1 MQKTGNTTGKYI
13 NREDIERGQEYKISD
28 FMLKP
33 TGLYIKDEQRAT
45 GQRWLCDP
53 LFISET
59 VQNLDTKDVHLG
71 LTYLY
76 KGGYQNIEIGMGQIS
91 PNELQKL
98 MAKGVDLPHESV
110 RLIATFLRKQQ
121 KFAPHREKYHLVGW
135 HKHEDDGGELVFRHH
150 HMIGKDG
157 VLSPENDSENGN
169 YELTPKGELGI
180 WCEMVRTHVRG
191 HAPLETILATGFAS
205 AIIGYLARRYDD
217 VDTFVTHLAGNS
229 TQGKT
234 TAALLAV
241 SPFGMPSQRKKGLG
255 KTWNGTTNALLN
267 MLGGN
272 YGIPIVLDELS
283 MNNTESLTDVL
294 YVLASGQEKSRLT
307 DTIQQRKQG
316 TWALG
321 IISTG
326 EQSIFARTNR
336 NIGLTVRIFEL
347 SQVQWTISAQHA
359 DAIRGVI
366 QDHYGHAG
374 QTFIENILQAE
385 HERIDET
392 WKRWQEEC
400 KNTLADTP
408 FRDRVAK
415 KYAIILTAA
424 ELANEALDIDLSTER
439 ILGFLK
445 EQEETANDQRDI
457 GLKAWRQII
466 ERVIE
471 HQNHFKFEGR
481 RGDII
486 KTWGKI
492 FDREDHFEVAIL
504 KSVLERH
511 LKELGYDE
519 PKVVLK
525 EWRERRWLLTEG
537 DRPTKRTRIFDAD
550 ETAERQAALGQKSV
564 PRKLEDTTY
573 NLRIERAELEDLL

>member
-1 MQKTGNTTGKYI
+1 MQNTANVTGKYI
-13 NREDIERGQEYKISD
+13 NREDIEHGQQYKIND

-33 TGLYIKDEQRAT
+33 TGLYIKDEQRPT
-45 GQRWLCDP
+45 GERWLCDP

-76 KGGYQNIEIGMGQIS
+76 KGSYQNIEIGMGQIS

-98 MAKGVDLPHESV
+98 MAKGVDLPHEAV

-135 HKHEDDGGELVFRHH
+135 HKHEGDKGELVFRHH
-150 HMIGKDG
+150 HMIGQGG
-157 VLSPENDSENGN
+157 VLRPENDSENGN
-169 YELTPKGELGI
+169 YELAPKGELRT

-191 HAPLETILATGFAS
+191 HAPLEAILATGFAS
-205 AIIGYLARRYDD
+205 AIVGYLARRYDD

-347 SQVQWTISAQHA
+347 SQVQWTLSAHHA

-374 QTFIENILQAE
+374 QTFIENILQVG

-392 WKRWQEEC
+392 WKRWQETC
-400 KNTLADTP
+400 KDALVDTP

-471 HQNHFKFEGR
+471 HQNHFKVEGR
-481 RGDII
+481 RHDNQ

-525 EWRERRWLLTEG
+525 EWRARRWLLTEG
-537 DRPTKRTRIFDAD
+537 DRPTKRTRIFEAD
-550 ETAERQAALGQKSV
+550 ETSERKAALGQSRV

-573 NLRIERAELEDLL
+573 NLRVERQELEELM

>member
-1 MQKTGNTTGKYI
+1 MQKTRYTTDEYI
-13 NREDIERGQEYKISD
+13 TREDLERGKGYIIND
-28 FMLKP
+28 FTLRPK
-33 TGLYIKDEQRAT
+33 GLYIKDEQKTT
-45 GQRWLCDP
+45 GERWLCDP

-71 LTYLY
+71 LTYQY
-76 KGGYQNIEIGMGQIS
+76 KGSYQNINIGMGQIA

-98 MAKGVDLPHESV
+98 MAKGVDLPHESL

-121 KFAPHREKYHLVGW
+121 KFARHRERYHLVGW
-135 HKHEDDGGELVFRHH
+135 HKHEEGDGGLVFRHH
-150 HMIGKDG
+150 YMIGKDG
-157 VLSPENDSENGN
+157 ILNAENDSENGN
-169 YELTPKGELGI
+169 YELAPKGELAT
-180 WCEMVRTHVRG
+180 WCEMVQTHVRG

-205 AIIGYLARRYDD
+205 AIVGYLARRYDD

-347 SQVQWTISAQHA
+347 SQVQWTLSAHHA

-374 QTFIENILQAE
+374 QTFIENILQAG

-392 WKRWQEEC
+392 WKRWQEAC
-400 KNTLADTP
+400 KIALADTP

-445 EQEETANDQRDI
+445 DQEETANDQRDI
-457 GLKAWRQII
+457 GLKAWRQVI

-481 RGDII
+481 RGDIV

-550 ETAERQAALGQKSV
+550 ETAERQVALGQKSI

-573 NLRIERAELEDLL
+573 NLRIEREELEDLL

>member
-347 SQVQWTISAQHA
+347 SQVQWTLSAQHA

-374 QTFIENILQAE
+374 QTFIENILQAG

-392 WKRWQEEC
+392 WKRWQKEC
-400 KNTLADTP
+400 KNALADTP

-457 GLKAWRQII
+457 GLKAWRQVI

-481 RGDII
+481 RGDIV

>member
-1 MQKTGNTTGKYI
+1 MQNTANVTGKYI
-13 NREDIERGQEYKISD
+13 NREDIEHGQQYKIND

-33 TGLYIKDEQRAT
+33 KGLYIKDEQRPT
-45 GQRWLCDP
+45 GERWLCDP

-76 KGGYQNIEIGMGQIS
+76 KGSYQNIEIGMGQIS

-135 HKHEDDGGELVFRHH
+135 HKHEEGDGELVFRHH
-150 HMIGKDG
+150 HMIGQGG
-157 VLSPENDSENGN
+157 VLRPENDSENGN
-169 YELTPKGELGI
+169 YELAPKGELGT
-180 WCEMVRTHVRG
+180 WCEMVRTHIRG

-205 AIIGYLARRYDD
+205 AIVGYLARRYDD

-347 SQVQWTISAQHA
+347 SQVQWTLSAHHA
-359 DAIRGVI
+359 DAIRSVI

-374 QTFIENILQAE
+374 QTFIENILQAG
-385 HERIDET
+385 HDRIDET
-392 WKRWQEEC
+392 WKRWQETC
-400 KNTLADTP
+400 KDALVDTP

-424 ELANEALDIDLSTER
+424 ELANDALDIDLSTER

-471 HQNHFKFEGR
+471 HQNHFKIEGR
-481 RGDII
+481 RHDNQ

-525 EWRERRWLLTEG
+525 EWRARRWLLTEG
-537 DRPTKRTRIFDAD
+537 DRPTKRTRIFEAD
-550 ETAERQAALGQKSV
+550 ETSERKAALGQTRV

-573 NLRIERAELEDLL
+573 NLRIERQELEELL

>member
-135 HKHEDDGGELVFRHH
+135 HKHEGDKGELVFRHH

-157 VLSPENDSENGN
+157 ILNAENDSENGN
-169 YELTPKGELGI
+169 YELAPKGELST

-191 HAPLETILATGFAS
+191 HAPLETILATGLAS
-205 AIIGYLARRYDD
+205 AIVGYLARRYDD

-283 MNNTESLTDVL
+283 MNSTESLTDVL

-347 SQVQWTISAQHA
+347 SQVQWTLSA
-359 DAIRGVI
+359 
-366 QDHYGHAG
+366 Y
-374 QTFIENILQAE
+374 
-385 HERIDET
+385 
-392 WKRWQEEC
+392 K
-400 KNTLADTP
+400 
-408 FRDRVAK
+408 
-415 KYAIILTAA
+415 
-424 ELANEALDIDLSTER
+424 
-439 ILGFLK
+439 
-445 EQEETANDQRDI
+445 
-457 GLKAWRQII
+457 
-466 ERVIE
+466 
-471 HQNHFKFEGR
+471 
-481 RGDII
+481 
-486 KTWGKI
+486 
-492 FDREDHFEVAIL
+492 
-504 KSVLERH
+504 
-511 LKELGYDE
+511 
-519 PKVVLK
+519 
-525 EWRERRWLLTEG
+525 
-537 DRPTKRTRIFDAD
+537 
-550 ETAERQAALGQKSV
+550 
-564 PRKLEDTTY
+564 
-573 NLRIERAELEDLL
+573 